1 MAALIRHGSLISPHS
16 AKNSLLSLIKA
27 PVRHDVVRCK
37 ANRAKQKQK
46 QSTIKGKWEWS
57 EKSLSTRGASIIGF
71 TGVYFQICRTDVL
84 TCSNSDC
91 ENLGHFEVP
100 PPPNSSP
107 FLRPLKPYEPP
118 ADASE
123 KLDKIC
129 KAEGLSENDS
139 TEIKDL
145 NLRFKLFSACANE
158 FKCHIPNSVM
168 FTIRTIGD
176 LRNFYHT
183 PINTTLP
190 LEATKDLELPP
201 NLHIQYEY
209 NRFNP
214 ETDTKF
220 GGKTAFPKSSTL
232 VTGLKYKK
240 KYPSLILD
248 SPWS

>member
-1 MAALIRHGSLISPHS
+1 MAALIRHGSLIFPHS

-27 PVRHDVVRCK
+27 PVRHDVIRCK

-57 EKSLSTRGASIIGF
+57 EKSLSTRG
-71 TGVYFQICRTDVL
+71 
-84 TCSNSDC
+84 
-91 ENLGHFEVP
+91 
-100 PPPNSSP
+100 

-123 KLDKIC
+123 KLNKVC

-158 FKCHIPNSVM
+158 FKCPIPNSVM

-190 LEATKDLELPP
+190 LEATKDLKLPP